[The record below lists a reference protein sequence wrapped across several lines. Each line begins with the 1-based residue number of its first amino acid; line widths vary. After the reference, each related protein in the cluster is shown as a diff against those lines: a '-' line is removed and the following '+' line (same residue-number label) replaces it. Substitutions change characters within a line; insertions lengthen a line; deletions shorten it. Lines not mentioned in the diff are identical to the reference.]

1 VGRAIGQ
8 HHGNLRQALIGAALE
23 LVAESTVEDVTLRA
37 VARRAGVTASAPYHH
52 FADKDALLA
61 AVARDGFDALTRVQL
76 EILGRRGSARRRL
89 EEMVKQYVLFALAHQ
104 THYELMFR
112 TLPAEVGGAEGEA
125 LRDAALASFS
135 RLVEAVRTANPA
147 LSSDE
152 AGGKA
157 MLAWAMAHG
166 AVEVGRWGGAL
177 TPGFTSEALASDV
190 GRAVGQLVSATTNSA
205 V

>member
-1 VGRAIGQ
+1 MGRTVGR
-8 HHGNLRQALIGAALE
+8 HHGNLRQALISAALE
-23 LVAESTVEDVTLRA
+23 LVAESAVEDVTLRA
-37 VARRAGVTASAPYHH
+37 VARRAGVTASASYHH

-76 EILGRRGSARRRL
+76 EVLGRRGSNRRKL
-89 EEMVKQYVLFALAHQ
+89 EEMVKQYVLFAIAHQ
-104 THYELMFR
+104 THYELMFK

-157 MLAWAMAHG
+157 MLAWALAHG
-166 AVEVGRWGGAL
+166 AVDVGRWGGAL
-177 TPGFTSEALASDV
+177 APGFTAEVLASDV
-190 GRAVGQLVSATTNSA
+190 GRAAGQLVRG
-205 V
+205 